1 MKPRL
6 LPLGMLIF
14 AVLACSLPF
23 QPTPMTPTPYDGGSI
38 QPPAAAVQAQ
48 TDLAAILGVTPGDI
62 LIRDIQP
69 KVWSNSCLDAPI
81 AEETC
86 AQQQI
91 DGYQVILA
99 YGEEIYTYHTDLT
112 GIQIRRI
119 QQVLNPSQA
128 ALEARALL
136 AGMLGYDPE
145 IIRITNEEN
154 LRFQD
159 SCLEISTPETVC
171 SQVQV
176 RGTRIELE
184 VDGVPFEFRSAED
197 PIEPV
202 LAIAAGVDA
211 GQLVIMISRDG
222 GINQYCD
229 NLNITLAGKAIQ
241 YACAGVSGEVPGI
254 MDLSVQDQ
262 AQLLKWVLKFSPF
275 DTHQTRLD
283 NVAIH
288 LTFYGAG
295 QEIAQFAD
303 QQAIQKFAEDRFR
316 LPQATPTPLPT
327 GGPEG

>member
-6 LPLGMLIF
+6 LSLAMLLF
-14 AVLACSLPF
+14 AVLACTLPF
-23 QPTPMTPTPYDGGSI
+23 QPTATTPTPYDGGII
-38 QPPAAAVQAQ
+38 QPPAAVVQAQ
-48 TDLAAILGVTPGDI
+48 TDLAAVLGVTPAEI
-62 LIRDIQP
+62 TIRDIQS
-69 KVWSNSCLDAPI
+69 KVWSNSCLDAPTV
-81 AEETC
+81 EEVC
-86 AQQQI
+86 AQQQT

-112 GIQIRRI
+112 GIQLRRI

-136 AGMLGYDPE
+136 AGMLGYNPE
-145 IIRITNEEN
+145 TIRITSEEN

-184 VDGVPFEFRSAED
+184 VDDILFEFRSAEN
-197 PIEPV
+197 PVAPV
-202 LAIAAGVDA
+202 LAMAAGVDA
-211 GQLVIMISRDG
+211 GQPVILISRDG
-222 GINQYCD
+222 GINRYCD
-229 NLNITLAGKAIQ
+229 NLNITLGKAIQ

-254 MDLSVQDQ
+254 MDLSAQDQ

-275 DTHQTRLD
+275 DTRQTRLD

-288 LTFYGAG
+288 LTFYGTG
-295 QEIAQFAD
+295 PEIAQFAD
-303 QQAIQKFAEDRFR
+303 QQEIQKFAEDQFK
-316 LPQATPTPLPT
+316 LPKATPTPLPT
-327 GGPEG
+327 VGPEG

>member
-1 MKPRL
+1 
-6 LPLGMLIF
+6 
-14 AVLACSLPF
+14 
-23 QPTPMTPTPYDGGSI
+23 
-38 QPPAAAVQAQ
+38 
-48 TDLAAILGVTPGDI
+48 
-62 LIRDIQP
+62 
-69 KVWSNSCLDAPI
+69 
-81 AEETC
+81 
-86 AQQQI
+86 
-91 DGYQVILA
+91 VILA

-145 IIRITNEEN
+145 IIRITDEEN

-275 DTHQTRLD
+275 DTRQTRLD